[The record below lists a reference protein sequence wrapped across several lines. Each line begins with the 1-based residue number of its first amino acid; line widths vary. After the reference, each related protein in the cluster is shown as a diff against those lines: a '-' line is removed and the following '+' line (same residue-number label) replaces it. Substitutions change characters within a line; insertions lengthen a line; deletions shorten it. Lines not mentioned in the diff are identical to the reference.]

1 MTITII
7 NLKSS
12 IDQLDKDIDKT
23 IEKELRARSLKAFAD
38 VKLMTPVDTGQ
49 ARNSWYIG
57 YTEKYFNGAGI
68 TSNITIL
75 TPKDKG
81 QARNSWYIGYTERY
95 SGAEATS
102 NITIL
107 TPKDKPQEIIVTNGV
122 TYIQFLNNGHSQQ
135 APIKFIESAFKKYF
149 DSVDV
154 QVTNG

>member
-1 MTITII
+1 MTITVI

-12 IDQLDKDIDKT
+12 IDNLQKDVDKE
-23 IEKELRARSLKAFAD
+23 IEKQLRAKSLRAFAD

-57 YTEKYFNGAGI
+57 YTERYFGGEV
-68 TSNITIL
+68 
-75 TPKDKG
+75 
-81 QARNSWYIGYTERY
+81 NS
-95 SGAEATS
+95 TS

-149 DSVDV
+149 DSVEV
-154 QVTNG
+154 EVTNG

>member
-1 MTITII
+1 MTITVI
-7 NLKSS
+7 NLRSS
-12 IDQLDKDIDKT
+12 INNLQRDIDKEV
-23 IEKELRARSLKAFAD
+23 EKQLRAKSLKAFAD

-57 YTEKYFNGAGI
+57 YTEKYFNGEVGS

-75 TPKDKG
+75 
-81 QARNSWYIGYTERY
+81 A
-95 SGAEATS
+95 
-102 NITIL
+102 
-107 TPKDKPQEIIVTNGV
+107 PKDKPQEIIVTNGV

-149 DSVDV
+149 DSVEV

>member
-1 MTITII
+1 MTITVI

-12 IDQLDKDIDKT
+12 IDNLQKDVDKE
-23 IEKELRARSLKAFAD
+23 IEKQLRAKSLKAFAD

-57 YTEKYFNGAGI
+57 YTERYFDDEVGS

-75 TPKDKG
+75 
-81 QARNSWYIGYTERY
+81 A
-95 SGAEATS
+95 
-102 NITIL
+102 
-107 TPKDKPQEIIVTNGV
+107 PKDKPQEIIVTNGV

-149 DSVDV
+149 DSVEV
-154 QVTNG
+154 EVTNG

>member
-1 MTITII
+1 MADKTAYLLRSKMTITVI

-12 IDQLDKDIDKT
+12 IANLQKDVDKEV
-23 IEKELRARSLKAFAD
+23 EKQLRAKSLKAFAD

-57 YTEKYFNGAGI
+57 YTEKYLDGEAG
-68 TSNITIL
+68 S
-75 TPKDKG
+75 
-81 QARNSWYIGYTERY
+81 S
-95 SGAEATS
+95 S

-135 APIKFIESAFKKYF
+135 APMKFIESAFKKNF
-149 DSVDV
+149 DSVEV